1 MNQITTA
8 LQKISLGRIL
18 TTVLVGFTL
27 FLSIVLGQFGDGFT
41 VQAAT
46 LTPEARSYQVDRSN
60 TEVRINPEQI
70 RDQAEDAGG
79 GLIETVREK
88 LNLDEPLPQGTKAFF
103 KQVRGEDVQVKE
115 QIPSGKGEEPL
126 NE

>member
-1 MNQITTA
+1 MKQITTA
-8 LQKISLGRIL
+8 LQKISFGRML
-18 TTVLVGFTL
+18 MTALVGLTL
-27 FLSIVLGQFGDGFT
+27 FLSIVLGQFGNGFS
-41 VQAAT
+41 VQAAPM
-46 LTPEARSYQVDRSN
+46 TPEASNYQVDRSN
-60 TEVRINPEQI
+60 TQVRVNPEQI
-70 RDQAEDAGG
+70 KDQAEEAGG
-79 GLIETVREK
+79 GLIDTVREK

>member
-1 MNQITTA
+1 MKQITTA
-8 LQKISLGRIL
+8 LQKISFGQIL
-18 TTVLVGFTL
+18 ATALVSLTL
-27 FLSIVLGQFGDGFT
+27 LVSIVLGQFGDDLS

-46 LTPEARSYQVDRSN
+46 MTPEASRYQIDRSN

-70 RDQAEDAGG
+70 KDQAEATGG
-79 GLIETVREK
+79 GLLDTVREK
-88 LNLDEPLPQGTKAFF
+88 LNLDEPLPEGTKAFF
-103 KQVRGEDVQVKE
+103 KQVRGEDVEVQE